1 MKDRDGQPAKIT
13 VRLTPFEARALWQL
27 RTEGLPLGA
36 RPRTAT
42 EVIVHALLDAA
53 ARRRSPMS
61 ET

>member
-1 MKDRDGQPAKIT
+1 MKERDGQPAKIT

-27 RTEGLPLGA
+27 RTEGLPAGA

-53 ARRRSPMS
+53 ARRRSPI
-61 ET
+61 